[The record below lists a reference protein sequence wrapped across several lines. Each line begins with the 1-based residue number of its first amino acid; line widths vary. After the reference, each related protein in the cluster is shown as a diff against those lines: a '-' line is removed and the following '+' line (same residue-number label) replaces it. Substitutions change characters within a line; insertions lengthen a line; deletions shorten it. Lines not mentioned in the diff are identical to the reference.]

1 VRPSKAE
8 KLATVQTASELP
20 DFVQM
25 LPGTNKAE
33 ATRPD
38 GKTQTEPAAVG
49 YGRWTVLQVDAVG
62 RRALCVCVCGEVR
75 QLAVAA
81 IRDGSV
87 VRGCGSCSSSLD
99 PTKRAEAKPTF
110 AAYAPVGR
118 RGRAHQTPR
127 RGKDQQV
134 RLSRPPNPRAGHPP
148 VWTLVQ
154 RLTGRAGAA
163 GDMPSAAS
171 PHGFRASFRSWC
183 TAKKVPREVAERC
196 LAHVRKDATEAAYD
210 REEMLE
216 ARREWMKRWARYL
229 TTHTNMSRDE
239 RTDDDDG

>member
-1 VRPSKAE
+1 MPLSA
-8 KLATVQTASELP
+8 
-20 DFVQM
+20 
-25 LPGTNKAE
+25 
-33 ATRPD
+33 
-38 GKTQTEPAAVG
+38 
-49 YGRWTVLQVDAVG
+49 DAVALIRRLDAARINKFVFPG
-62 RRALCVCVCGEVR
+62 RRTQG
-75 QLAVAA
+75 
-81 IRDGSV
+81 
-87 VRGCGSCSSSLD
+87 
-99 PTKRAEAKPTF
+99 
-110 AAYAPVGR
+110 PVT
-118 RGRAHQTPR
+118 HY
-127 RGKDQQV
+127 
-134 RLSRPPNPRAGHPP
+134 P